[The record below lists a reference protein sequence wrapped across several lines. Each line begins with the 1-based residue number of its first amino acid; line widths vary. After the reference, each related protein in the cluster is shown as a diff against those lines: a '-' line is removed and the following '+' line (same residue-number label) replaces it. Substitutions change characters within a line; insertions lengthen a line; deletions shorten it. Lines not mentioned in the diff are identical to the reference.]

1 MRLLP
6 KKYLLLKSHRWY
18 FIFEQVQ
25 YIIVLT
31 IDFDSNLLEFLGD
44 KYCDLYLTDRIIFSH
59 EKLIFCRLF
68 RKNYFLLWM
77 DKYFKLSFLPLHSPG
92 GFSVP
97 FLLATN
103 ASK

>member
-44 KYCDLYLTDRIIFSH
+44 KYCDLT
-59 EKLIFCRLF
+59 
-68 RKNYFLLWM
+68 
-77 DKYFKLSFLPLHSPG
+77 LSYG
-92 GFSVP
+92 QDY
-97 FLLATN
+97 
-103 ASK
+103 

>member
-31 IDFDSNLLEFLGD
+31 IDFDSNLLKFLGD
-44 KYCDLYLTDRIIFSH
+44 KYCDLTLSYGQD
-59 EKLIFCRLF
+59 
-68 RKNYFLLWM
+68 YF
-77 DKYFKLSFLPLHSPG
+77 FP
-92 GFSVP
+92 
-97 FLLATN
+97 
-103 ASK
+103 